1 VSFRYESGDPPVLK
15 DVSFALEPGKRLAIV
30 GPSGAGK
37 STLANLILRC
47 WDPTSGQIKLFG
59 HDIRRY
65 AQDDLRELISVV
77 TQDTHIFNDTLR
89 ANLLLARPGATEKD
103 LKRVIA
109 RAQLSELVE
118 RLPEGMD
125 SNLSEQG
132 LTLAGGE
139 RQRLSIACALL
150 KEAPLLVLD
159 EPTANLDPVTEHEL
173 LDAAY
178 QATRDRA
185 TLVIT
190 HRLVRME
197 DMDGILVLKEGR
209 IVGRGTHKELLGTCG
224 LYRHLV
230 EVHRDIL
237 GTS

>member
-1 VSFRYESGDPPVLK
+1 M
-15 DVSFALEPGKRLAIV
+15 
-30 GPSGAGK
+30 
-37 STLANLILRC
+37 
-47 WDPTSGQIKLFG
+47 
-59 HDIRRY
+59 
-65 AQDDLRELISVV
+65 
-77 TQDTHIFNDTLR
+77 
-89 ANLLLARPGATEKD
+89 
-103 LKRVIA
+103 KRVVA
-109 RAQLSELVE
+109 RAPLSELVE

-125 SNLSEQG
+125 SSLGEQG

-139 RQRLSIACALL
+139 RQRLSIARALL

-178 QATRDRA
+178 EATRDRA

-197 DMDGILVLKEGR
+197 DMDEILVLKEGR
-209 IVGRGTHKELLGTCG
+209 IVERGTHEELLGTCG